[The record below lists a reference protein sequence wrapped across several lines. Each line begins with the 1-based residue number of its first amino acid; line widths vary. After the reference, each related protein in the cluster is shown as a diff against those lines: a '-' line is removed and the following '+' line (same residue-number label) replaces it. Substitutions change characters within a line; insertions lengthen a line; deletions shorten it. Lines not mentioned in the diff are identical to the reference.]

1 MIVLSRKGWD
11 EEQIQAWRLFLLSER
26 RDGRMR
32 ITFHVKKYT
41 VTIIIAETHKKDRS
55 EKNNR
60 HLSKK

>member
-1 MIVLSRKGWD
+1 
-11 EEQIQAWRLFLLSER
+11 
-26 RDGRMR
+26 MR

-41 VTIIIAETHKKDRS
+41 VTIIIAETHKKDRN